1 MRSTVPTLITRLR
14 LTMGDLAEW
23 TNKSTKLVEVW
34 QRGLYQ
40 PKPEDRARLVTE
52 VRNHATT
59 LLALAD
65 AVEREGLRKET

>member
-1 MRSTVPTLITRLR
+1 MPTLITQLR
-14 LTMGDLAEW
+14 ITIGSVAAW
-23 TNKSTKLVEVW
+23 THKSTRLVEVW

-65 AVEREGLRKET
+65 TVEREGQRKEP